1 MGILVLNSGSSSH
14 KCALFGD
21 DRPPLWQ
28 GWIDWTIRPGQ
39 AVVKVQ
45 GETEVWEGDRAT
57 VLARLLAT
65 LGPAAG
71 TIQAVGHRVVH
82 GGDLY
87 KESVVVTAAV
97 RSAIRDLIPLAP
109 THNPANLE
117 GIELLATLWPGVPQ
131 VAVFDT
137 AFHSTLPV
145 AAAAYPIPYA
155 YWEEG
160 LRRYGFHG
168 ISHGYCHRRAADI
181 LGRADLRAVTCH
193 LGNGCS
199 LAAAVGGV
207 CQDTTM
213 GFTPL
218 EGLMMGTRSG
228 SIDPGLVLHWWR
240 QGKSV
245 AEVDRLLNR
254 ESGLKGI
261 FGETGDLR
269 QILAAR
275 SDGDPRAILAF
286 DMFVHRL
293 RAGIAA
299 MAAALNGLEAVV
311 FAGGMGENSPVLR
324 AAVCAGLG
332 FLGMALDATANEN
345 RPVDCDIAT
354 PAAPVRVLVIQTS
367 EEWAIAQ
374 ECRRLLA

>member
-14 KCALFGD
+14 KCALFGE
-21 DRPPLWQ
+21 DRQPLWQ
-28 GWIDWTIRPGQ
+28 GLIDWTLRPGQ

-45 GETEVWEGDRAT
+45 GETAVWEGDRPT

-65 LGPAAG
+65 LGPATG
-71 TIQAVGHRVVH
+71 TIRAVGHRVVH
-82 GGDLY
+82 GGNLY
-87 KESVVVTAAV
+87 QESVVVTAAV
-97 RSAIRDLIPLAP
+97 RAAIRDLIPLAP

-117 GIELLATLWPGVPQ
+117 GIELLATLWPAVPQ

-137 AFHSTLPV
+137 AFHQTLPM

-168 ISHGYCHRRAADI
+168 ISHGYCHRRAAEI
-181 LGRADLRAVTCH
+181 LGRTNLRAVTCH

-207 CQDTTM
+207 CRDTTM

-228 SIDPGLVLHWWR
+228 SLDPGLLLHWWR
-240 QGKSV
+240 QGKTV
-245 AEVDRLLNR
+245 EEVDRILNR

-269 QILAAR
+269 AILAAR
-275 SDGDPRAILAF
+275 EVGDPRAILAF

-299 MAAALNGLEAVV
+299 MAAALNGLEALV

-324 AAVCAGLG
+324 AAVCEGLG
-332 FLGMALDATANEN
+332 FLGIELDAIANAN
-345 RPVDCDIAT
+345 RPVDRDIAT
-354 PAAPVRVLVIQTS
+354 PDSPARVLVIQTS

-374 ECRRLLA
+374 ECRRLVG

>member
-14 KCALFGD
+14 KCALFGAE
-21 DRPPLWQ
+21 RRPLWQ
-28 GWIDWTIRPGQ
+28 GSIDWTLRPGE

-45 GETEVWEGDRAT
+45 GETDTWEGDRRS
-57 VLARLLAT
+57 VLARLLGT
-65 LGPAAG
+65 LAPGA
-71 TIQAVGHRVVH
+71 IEAVGHRVVH
-82 GGDLY
+82 GGAVY
-87 KESVVVTAAV
+87 KESVVVTPAV
-97 RSAIRDLIPLAP
+97 CAAIRELIPLAP

-117 GIELLATLWPGVPQ
+117 GIELLAELLPGVPQ

-160 LRRYGFHG
+160 IRRYGFHG
-168 ISHGYCHRRAADI
+168 ISHGYCHRRAAEI
-181 LGRADLRAVTCH
+181 LHRSDLRLVTCH

-228 SIDPGLVLHWWR
+228 SIDPGLILHWWR
-240 QGKSV
+240 QGKSL

-269 QILAAR
+269 QILTARAA
-275 SDGDPRAILAF
+275 GDPRAILAF

-299 MAAALNGLEAVV
+299 MAAALNGLDGLV

-324 AAVCAGLG
+324 AAVCTGLG
-332 FLGMALDATANEN
+332 FLGIEVDATANEN
-345 RPVDCDIAT
+345 QPVDRDIAT
-354 PAAPVRVLVIQTS
+354 PAAPTRVLVIPTA